1 MKEKYEVHY
10 KSNIFLRDLLYAIRN
25 FYAKKNQKLDYQQ
38 SEKLALAFSDSLVK
52 SGELQVMGKNTWKVN
67 FSFESTVKEVITE
80 NTN

>member
-25 FYAKKNQKLDYQQ
+25 YYEKKNQKLDYRQ
-38 SEKLALAFSDSLVK
+38 SEKLAFEFTDSLVK
-52 SGELQVMGKNTWKVN
+52 SGELQSMGKNTWKVN
-67 FSFESTVKEVITE
+67 FSLETSVNEIVTE